1 MSQRTRSLFHIC
13 SCRTCALLSDSTL
26 FPRRGVSTPG
36 VHRCA
41 AADSLQDVGIVTF
54 FASRFSTAYQ
64 EKCASACAAI
74 VSERV
79 RGRTVYVCV
88 HVRHS
93 SQCGCGKQRV
103 PSVWYSSAAHTASDG
118 WESSAVMSD
127 QEKSQLRPPPHHP
140 LNAPLPP
147 LIRRRRTVL
156 THGDGK
162 TRSQRMIAR
171 WVGGWGGVG
180 GEGVF

>member
-1 MSQRTRSLFHIC
+1 MC
-13 SCRTCALLSDSTL
+13 G
-26 FPRRGVSTPG
+26 RRFAPG
-36 VHRCA
+36 CGYCHFFFF
-41 AADSLQDVGIVTF
+41 F

-64 EKCASACAAI
+64 EKCVSACVAV

-79 RGRTVYVCV
+79 RSRTVYVCV

-103 PSVWYSSAAHTASDG
+103 PSVWCSSAAHTASDG

-127 QEKSQLRPPPHHP
+127 QKKKSIKPPSPTPTLLTPPP
-140 LNAPLPP
+140 PP
-147 LIRRRRTVL
+147 PIRRHRTVL
-156 THGDGK
+156 THGDRK
-162 TRSQRMIAR
+162 TRSQQMIAR